1 MDFSEI
7 FRFVAALAFIL
18 GLIGVCA
25 ILARKLGLVPGVSAI
40 GGHRRLG
47 IVEVKAVDAK
57 HRLLLIRRD
66 GKEHLILTGGE
77 HPLLIEAG
85 IDAPV
90 PVETEQPETGATAPA
105 QMTLPS
111 HVVQFQRIVEFIKER
126 RA

>member
-25 ILARKLGLVPGVSAI
+25 ILARKLGLVPGATPV
-40 GGHRRLG
+40 GGQRRLG

-90 PVETEQPETGATAPA
+90 PVETRPAETDATAPA
-105 QMTLPS
+105 QTALPP

>member
-7 FRFVAALAFIL
+7 FRFAAALAFIL

-25 ILARKLGLVPGVSAI
+25 VLARRLGLVPGATPV
-40 GGHRRLG
+40 GGQRRLG

-85 IDAPV
+85 IDAPT
-90 PVETEQPETGATAPA
+90 PIETEQAAPA
-105 QMTLPS
+105 QMALPS
-111 HVVQFQRIVEFIKER
+111 HVVQFQRIVEFINER